1 MVATAN
7 PAMSVEAYKE
17 IEDFFRSMRQA
28 FNSRDIKT
36 YRAHFWTDKRFVHFD
51 ASGRIDNG
59 WGAYEEFLDQEF
71 RYMEVLKLELKD
83 MQVQV
88 FGDDFATAH
97 GFWKLQQI
105 DAGGREQAAS
115 GRVTYSLNR
124 VGTDWK
130 IVAQHFSAA
139 ADEAV

>member
-1 MVATAN
+1 MVATAK

-17 IEDFFRSMRQA
+17 IEDFFRAMRQA

-83 MQVQV
+83 LQTQV
-88 FGDDFATAH
+88 FGEDFATSH

-105 DAGGREQAAS
+105 DAGGREQEAS
-115 GRVTYSLNR
+115 GRVTFTLNR
-124 VGTDWK
+124 VGNDWK

-139 ADEAV
+139 ADEPA